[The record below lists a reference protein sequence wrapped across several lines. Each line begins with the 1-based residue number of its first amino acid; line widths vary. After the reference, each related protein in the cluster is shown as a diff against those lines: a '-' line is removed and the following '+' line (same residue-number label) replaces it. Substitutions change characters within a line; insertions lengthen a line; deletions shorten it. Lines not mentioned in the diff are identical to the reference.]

1 MKKTITS
8 NNNTENI
15 AAMATLPPLPTD
27 VLLWNDYQFPRAIAN
42 DDVSEDNTPTFSG
55 KGEPGMTAVI
65 DLGGGQS
72 VRVPVNAEGIWSWTP
87 APALA
92 DGSYTWSV
100 ALEDNQGNRGPS
112 TPPISFTIDTVG
124 NAVSISHAEDNTGTL
139 TNPLASGSSTDD
151 VNPVIVGTATP
162 GSLVTLYVDGK
173 PVGSM
178 TADPVTGEWA
188 IEINPALESGKTYEI
203 TAGEYSG
210 PGEIPAPTRPFLL
223 TVDTVVPTGS
233 FDRIEDNEGRYQ
245 GDVANPG
252 VTDDTTPTLHGTGRP
267 GDIVFIRNG
276 SDIIGSTTVGADNSW
291 EYTLP
296 EQTNGTALDV
306 SVVFRG
312 PTGVESA
319 PTAPWK
325 LVIDTEAPNKPIIG
339 DVEDDQGPVVG
350 PIHNGD
356 TTDDTQPV
364 FSGEGAVPGDTV
376 ELIVDDE
383 VVGTAIVGDDGKWE
397 VTPENP
403 LPEGKHEAVVV
414 IVDPAGNASN
424 PSDPIGFIVDTQPP
438 VKPSIDTVYDDAGQ
452 QIGNIANGGIT
463 DDSTPDFIGTAEE
476 NSLVFIIVN
485 GREVASVT
493 ADENGKWTWTPP
505 QGLANGHY
513 DVTVVAQDKAGL
525 RSVPSDAFSFDL
537 LAGGIPTAPAITD
550 VIDDVDAHVGTV
562 QNGGIT
568 NDARPTI
575 TGTAQDGTTVYLYD
589 GMNPDPIGSA
599 VVTGGRW
606 TIEFDADLA
615 QGEHRFRAVAED
627 RTGNRGPET
636 GEWVIIVD
644 SVKPLAATD
653 IELWDDFGT
662 PGLIGNDDTTDDN
675 TPTYRGK
682 GEPDGTAIIDLGNGT
697 TVRVPVDDK
706 GNWSYTPAPALVDG
720 DYTWKVSIEDKAG
733 NVGPASD
740 PIHFIVDTSRNG
752 VSISHVVDDQ
762 GDIVGNLGSGSH
774 TDDTTPTVVGR
785 ATAGALVNVYVDGK
799 YIDSVRADAIT
810 GAWQYTISPALSAD
824 ATYKITASED
834 AGAGESAQTAPFELT
849 LDTRIPTGSLDRVA
863 DDVGL
868 VQGDLANP
876 SVTDDTTPTLY
887 GTGVAGDVV
896 FIYDGDTLID
906 SVTVG
911 AANSWNFTLP
921 QQNHG
926 TELSLK
932 AVFQSPTGVKSAPT
946 PLWNLTIDTEAP
958 TAPTITGMYDDAGN
972 PIADGTR
979 SRDATPE
986 LRGTAEKNSLVKIY
1000 VPGSNEP
1007 VGSVMADE
1015 NGNWSWTS
1023 PTLSDASHDF
1033 YVKAQ
1038 DKAGNVSGE
1047 SNHYGLVVDTQT
1059 VAPTILGAYDDVEG
1073 GIYKGLVPNDGL
1085 TNDSNVELK
1094 GTAEANGIVY
1104 IYNAYNNAVMDTAKV
1119 DANGNW
1125 SWSTTLA
1132 NTAAGRPHMFYTI
1145 AKDDLGNLSGKS
1157 ATYSINVDT
1166 VNAAPVITGA
1176 YDDVAGGVQN
1186 GLVANGGVTNDRTP
1200 ELHGTAEAG
1209 SVVYISADGNLLNSV
1224 TADATGKWTYT
1235 VTTNYNK
1242 TYNFDAYSID
1252 KAGNRSANSA
1262 KFALTIDTVNN
1273 APVITGAYD
1282 DVAGGVHNGLVANG
1296 GVTNDRTPELHGTAE
1311 AGSVVYILADGNLL
1325 NSVTADATGKWTY
1338 TVTTNYNKTYNFD
1351 AYSIDKAGNRSANSA
1366 KFALTI
1372 DTVVAAPNVTVI
1384 SDNVAGGK
1392 VGNLVDGERTNDNRP
1407 TITGNGAEAGA
1418 KIEIVLAQGNQG
1430 WASNNLVYTTTA
1442 KADGTWSLEI
1452 PTALADGTW
1461 YFRAKQTDIAGNT
1474 SALGNQHYVVVDT
1487 VAAAPTVTAIVDNVA
1502 GGTVGN
1508 LADGEKTNDNRPTIT
1523 GNGAEAGA
1531 KIEIVLAQGN
1541 QGWSS
1546 NNLVYTTTANA
1557 DGTWSL
1563 EIPKALDNGTWYFRA
1578 KQTDSAGNTSALGNQ
1593 KYININVATSGFE
1606 NFDSYAVTNYGKGTV
1621 TLASG
1626 LKFTLSDNYYPGYGG
1641 TIGSN
1646 TSTGGKALTPFG
1658 NMTMHFDGVNAVSMR
1673 IYGANDTTQSS
1684 VVKSTYTVYDT
1695 AGNVITSG
1703 YLPYG
1708 VGTGATFSVNAPAG
1722 REIGDIVFNMG
1733 RGQSSGLSG
1742 GGNTVNT
1749 DQYWIDDVRW
1759 TVGTSRSA
1767 SRSMMMNTE
1776 EQHDDNASV
1785 VSTLNG
1791 HEINLDNLQHKTI
1804 DLTNSKQ
1811 DKLNISLND
1820 VLTHAEKDLFI
1831 ADGNKQMMVQGNKG
1845 DVVNLSDLL
1854 PDNSD
1859 PGNWTNAGNV
1869 KVSGVEYQVYQVEN
1883 LDVELLVQNG
1893 VTVNVNNH

>member
-1 MKKTITS
+1 MKKTITT

-15 AAMATLPPLPTD
+15 AAMATLPPLPSD
-27 VLLWNDYQFPRAIAN
+27 VLLWNDYQFPREIHN
-42 DDVSEDNTPTFSG
+42 GDPSEDNTPTFSG
-55 KGEPGMTAVI
+55 KGEAGMTAVI

-72 VRVPVNAEGIWSWTP
+72 VRVPVSSEGIWSWTP

-100 ALEDNQGNRGPS
+100 ALEDAQGNRGPS

-162 GSLVTLYVDGK
+162 GSLVTLYVDGE

-223 TVDTVVPTGS
+223 TVDTVVPTGT
-233 FDRIEDNEGRYQ
+233 FDRIEDNEGRYK

-267 GDIVFIRNG
+267 GDIVFVRNG
-276 SDIIGSTTVGADNSW
+276 SDIIDSVTVRPDGSW
-291 EYTLP
+291 EFTLP
-296 EQTNGTALDV
+296 EQTNGTSLDV

-339 DVEDDQGPVVG
+339 DVEDDQGPDVG

-397 VTPENP
+397 VTPEKP
-403 LPEGKHEAVVV
+403 LPEGEHEAVVV
-414 IVDPAGNASN
+414 ITDPAGNASE
-424 PSDPIGFIVDTQPP
+424 PSDPIDFIVDTQPP
-438 VKPSIDTVYDDAGQ
+438 AKPTIDTVYDDAGQ
-452 QIGNIANGGIT
+452 QTGNIANGGIT
-463 DDSTPDFIGTAEE
+463 DDSTPDFTGTAEKG
-476 NSLVFIIVN
+476 SLVFIIVN
-485 GREVASVT
+485 GKTVDSVT
-493 ADENGKWTWTPP
+493 ADASTGIWTWTPAL
-505 QGLANGHY
+505 GMANGHY

-525 RSVPSDAFSFDL
+525 RSEPSDAFSFDL

-599 VVTGGRW
+599 VVTAGRW
-606 TIEFDADLA
+606 TIDFDSDLP

-627 RTGNRGPET
+627 RTGNRSPET

-644 SVKPLAATD
+644 SVDPLAPTD

-662 PGLIGNDDTTDDN
+662 PGLIANDGTTDDN

-682 GEPDGTAIIDLGNGT
+682 GEANGTAIIDLGNGT

-706 GNWSYTPAPALVDG
+706 GNWSYTPAPALADG

-810 GAWQYTISPALSAD
+810 GAWQYTLSPALTAD

-849 LDTRIPTGSLDRVA
+849 LDTRVPTGSLDRVA

-876 SVTDDTTPTLY
+876 AVTDDTTPTLY
-887 GTGVAGDVV
+887 GKGVAGDVV
-896 FIYDGDTLID
+896 FIYDGTRLLD

-911 AANSWNFTLP
+911 PANTWNYTLP
-921 QQNHG
+921 QQNNG
-926 TELSLK
+926 TELSLT

-946 PLWNLTIDTEAP
+946 AAWNLTIDTEAP
-958 TAPTITGMYDDAGN
+958 NAPVITGMYDDAGTL
-972 PIADGTR
+972 IADGGR
-979 SRDATPE
+979 SRDTTPE

-1000 VPGSNEP
+1000 GPDSKEP
-1007 VGSVMADE
+1007 IASVYADA
-1015 NGNWSWTS
+1015 NGNWTWTS
-1023 PTLSDASHDF
+1023 PVLSDAKYDF

-1047 SNHYGLVVDTQT
+1047 SNHYGLEVDTQAAT
-1059 VAPTILGAYDDVEG
+1059 PVILGAYDNVEG
-1073 GIYKGLVPNDGL
+1073 GIYNGLVPNGGL
-1085 TNDSNVELK
+1085 SNDASMELR
-1094 GTAEANGIVY
+1094 GTAEANSIVY
-1104 IYNAYNNAVMDTAKV
+1104 IYNAYNDGVLDTVKA

-1125 SWSTTLA
+1125 SWSRSVG

-1145 AKDDLGNLSGKS
+1145 AKDDLGNVSGKS
-1157 ATYSINVDT
+1157 ATYSLNVDT
-1166 VNAAPVITGA
+1166 VNNAPVITGSW
-1176 YDDVAGGVQN
+1176 DDVQGGAYN
-1186 GLVANGGVTNDRTP
+1186 GLVGNGGVTNDRT
-1200 ELHGTAEAG
+1200 LDLRGTAEAG
-1209 SVVYISADGNLLNSV
+1209 SVVYIINPASGGVYGSV
-1224 TADATGKWTYT
+1224 TAGVNGQWSFPL
-1235 VTTNYNK
+1235 TTNYNK
-1242 TYNFDAYSID
+1242 TYDFQAYSVD
-1252 KAGNRSANSA
+1252 KAGNRSVNSTN
-1262 KFALTIDTVNN
+1262 FAITV
-1273 APVITGAYD
+1273 
-1282 DVAGGVHNGLVANG
+1282 
-1296 GVTNDRTPELHGTAE
+1296 
-1311 AGSVVYILADGNLL
+1311 
-1325 NSVTADATGKWTY
+1325 
-1338 TVTTNYNKTYNFD
+1338 
-1351 AYSIDKAGNRSANSA
+1351 
-1366 KFALTI
+1366 

-1384 SDNVAGGK
+1384 SDNVTGGK

-1407 TITGNGAEAGA
+1407 TITGNGAEPGA
-1418 KIEIVLAQGNQG
+1418 KIEIVLALGSQG
-1430 WASNNLVYTTTA
+1430 WTSGTNLVYTTTA

-1452 PTALADGTW
+1452 PKALQDGTW
-1461 YFRAKQTDIAGNT
+1461 YFRANQTDLAGNK
-1474 SALGNQHYVVVDT
+1474 SGLGNQHYVVVDT
-1487 VAAAPTVTAIVDNVA
+1487 VNAAPTITSVTDNV
-1502 GGTVGN
+1502 GN
-1508 LADGEKTNDNRPTIT
+1508 ET
-1523 GNGAEAGA
+1523 GNVANFGKTDDSTPTLNGTAEAGSTVYIA
-1531 KIEIVLAQGN
+1531 VNGATYSTVATNGN
-1541 QGWSS
+1541 WSF
-1546 NNLVYTTTANA
+1546 T
-1557 DGTWSL
+1557 
-1563 EIPKALDNGTWYFRA
+1563 PPALPLGNHTFSIFSIDQAGNR
-1578 KQTDSAGNTSALGNQ
+1578 SAGGSRTLTVIAPT
-1593 KYININVATSGFE
+1593 TSGSE
-1606 NFDSYAVTNYGKGTV
+1606 NFNALANTYLTIGKPTSSGFTLLSGSASVSTTVSGAYYSNPFLYIEQGTKGT
-1621 TLASG
+1621 T
-1626 LKFTLSDNYYPGYGG
+1626 FTVGETNNISFQLMGWGGYGG
-1641 TIGSN
+1641 GLGTTAYVKFYNAAGKEIGSL
-1646 TSTGGKALTPFG
+1646 S
-1658 NMTMHFDGVNAVSMR
+1658 
-1673 IYGANDTTQSS
+1673 
-1684 VVKSTYTVYDT
+1684 
-1695 AGNVITSG
+1695 
-1703 YLPYG
+1703 G
-1708 VGTGATFSVNAPAG
+1708 VGRSSTDYVNFNFAAPAG
-1722 REIGDIVFNMG
+1722 ETIAKVHIYSNDT
-1733 RGQSSGLSG
+1733 SGLG
-1742 GGNTVNT
+1742 LDNLT
-1749 DQYWIDDVRW
+1749 W
-1759 TVGTSRSA
+1759 GTQVASRSA
-1767 SRSMMMNTE
+1767 GRSVSMLMNTE

>member
-1 MKKTITS
+1 MKKTITT

-15 AAMATLPPLPTD
+15 AAMATLPPLPSD
-27 VLLWNDYQFPRAIAN
+27 VLLWNDYQFPREIHN
-42 DDVSEDNTPTFSG
+42 GDPSEDNTPTFSG
-55 KGEPGMTAVI
+55 KGEAGMTAVI

-72 VRVPVNAEGIWSWTP
+72 VRVPVSSEGIWSWTP

-100 ALEDNQGNRGPS
+100 ALEDAQGNRGPS

-162 GSLVTLYVDGK
+162 GSLVTLYVDGE

-223 TVDTVVPTGS
+223 TVDTVVPTGT

-267 GDIVFIRNG
+267 GDIVFVRNG
-276 SDIIGSTTVGADNSW
+276 SDIIDSVTVRPDGSW

-296 EQTNGTALDV
+296 EQTNGTSLDV

-339 DVEDDQGPVVG
+339 DVEDDQGPDVG

-397 VTPENP
+397 VTPEKP
-403 LPEGKHEAVVV
+403 LPEGEHEAVVV
-414 IVDPAGNASN
+414 ITDPAGNASE
-424 PSDPIGFIVDTQPP
+424 PSDPIDFIVDTQPP
-438 VKPSIDTVYDDAGQ
+438 AKPTIDTVYDDAGQ
-452 QIGNIANGGIT
+452 QTGNIANGGIT
-463 DDSTPDFIGTAEE
+463 DDSTPDFTGTAEKG
-476 NSLVFIIVN
+476 SLVFIIVN
-485 GREVASVT
+485 GKTVDSVT
-493 ADENGKWTWTPP
+493 ADASTGIWTWTPAL
-505 QGLANGHY
+505 GMANGHY

-525 RSVPSDAFSFDL
+525 RSEPSDAFSFDL

-599 VVTGGRW
+599 VVTAGRW
-606 TIEFDADLA
+606 TIDFDSDLP

-627 RTGNRGPET
+627 RTGNRSPET

-644 SVKPLAATD
+644 SVDPLAPTD

-662 PGLIGNDDTTDDN
+662 PGLIANDGTTDDN

-682 GEPDGTAIIDLGNGT
+682 GEANGTAIIDLGNGT

-706 GNWSYTPAPALVDG
+706 GNWSYTPAPALADG

-810 GAWQYTISPALSAD
+810 GAWQYTLSPALTAD

-849 LDTRIPTGSLDRVA
+849 LDTRVPTGSLDRVA

-876 SVTDDTTPTLY
+876 AVTDDTTPTLY
-887 GTGVAGDVV
+887 GKGVAGDVV
-896 FIYDGDTLID
+896 FIYDGTRLLD

-911 AANSWNFTLP
+911 PANTWNYTLP
-921 QQNHG
+921 QQNNG
-926 TELSLK
+926 TELSLT

-946 PLWNLTIDTEAP
+946 AAWSLTIDTEAP
-958 TAPTITGMYDDAGN
+958 NAPVITGMYDDAGTL
-972 PIADGTR
+972 IADGGR
-979 SRDATPE
+979 SRDTTPE

-1000 VPGSNEP
+1000 GPDSKEP
-1007 VGSVMADE
+1007 IASVYADA
-1015 NGNWSWTS
+1015 NGNWTWTS
-1023 PTLSDASHDF
+1023 PVLSDAKYDF

-1047 SNHYGLVVDTQT
+1047 SNHYGLEVDTQAAT
-1059 VAPTILGAYDDVEG
+1059 PVILGAYDNVEG
-1073 GIYKGLVPNDGL
+1073 GIYNGLVPNGGL
-1085 TNDSNVELK
+1085 SNDASMELR
-1094 GTAEANGIVY
+1094 GTAEANSIIY
-1104 IYNAYNNAVMDTAKV
+1104 IYNAYNDGVLDTVKA

-1125 SWSTTLA
+1125 SWSRSVG

-1145 AKDDLGNLSGKS
+1145 AKDDLGNVSGKS
-1157 ATYSINVDT
+1157 ATYSLNVDT
-1166 VNAAPVITGA
+1166 VNNAPVITGSW
-1176 YDDVAGGVQN
+1176 DDVQGGAYN
-1186 GLVANGGVTNDRTP
+1186 GLVGNGGVTNDRT
-1200 ELHGTAEAG
+1200 LDLRGTAEAG
-1209 SVVYISADGNLLNSV
+1209 SVVYIINPASGGVYGSV
-1224 TADATGKWTYT
+1224 TAGVNGQWSFPL
-1235 VTTNYNK
+1235 TTNYNK
-1242 TYNFDAYSID
+1242 TYDFQAYSVD
-1252 KAGNRSANSA
+1252 KAGNRSVNSTN
-1262 KFALTIDTVNN
+1262 FAITV
-1273 APVITGAYD
+1273 
-1282 DVAGGVHNGLVANG
+1282 
-1296 GVTNDRTPELHGTAE
+1296 
-1311 AGSVVYILADGNLL
+1311 
-1325 NSVTADATGKWTY
+1325 
-1338 TVTTNYNKTYNFD
+1338 
-1351 AYSIDKAGNRSANSA
+1351 
-1366 KFALTI
+1366 

-1384 SDNVAGGK
+1384 SDNVTGGK

-1407 TITGNGAEAGA
+1407 TITGNGAEPGA
-1418 KIEIVLAQGNQG
+1418 KIEIVLALGSQG
-1430 WASNNLVYTTTA
+1430 WTSGTNLVYTTTA

-1452 PTALADGTW
+1452 PKALQDGTW
-1461 YFRAKQTDIAGNT
+1461 YFRANQTDLAGNK
-1474 SALGNQHYVVVDT
+1474 SGLGNQHYVVVDT
-1487 VAAAPTVTAIVDNVA
+1487 VNAAPTITSVTDNV
-1502 GGTVGN
+1502 GN
-1508 LADGEKTNDNRPTIT
+1508 ET
-1523 GNGAEAGA
+1523 GNVANFGKTDDSTPTLNGTAEAGSTVYIA
-1531 KIEIVLAQGN
+1531 VNGATYSTVATNGN
-1541 QGWSS
+1541 WSF
-1546 NNLVYTTTANA
+1546 T
-1557 DGTWSL
+1557 
-1563 EIPKALDNGTWYFRA
+1563 PPALPLGNHTFSIFSIDQAGNR
-1578 KQTDSAGNTSALGNQ
+1578 SAGGSRTLTVIAPT
-1593 KYININVATSGFE
+1593 TSGSE
-1606 NFDSYAVTNYGKGTV
+1606 NFNALANTYLTIGKPTSSGFTLLSGSASVSTTVSGAYYSNPFLYIEQGTKGT
-1621 TLASG
+1621 T
-1626 LKFTLSDNYYPGYGG
+1626 FTVGETNNISFQLMGWGGYGG
-1641 TIGSN
+1641 GLGTTAYVKFYNAAGKEIGSL
-1646 TSTGGKALTPFG
+1646 S
-1658 NMTMHFDGVNAVSMR
+1658 
-1673 IYGANDTTQSS
+1673 
-1684 VVKSTYTVYDT
+1684 
-1695 AGNVITSG
+1695 
-1703 YLPYG
+1703 G
-1708 VGTGATFSVNAPAG
+1708 VGRSSTDYVNFNFAAPAG
-1722 REIGDIVFNMG
+1722 ETIAKVHIYSNDT
-1733 RGQSSGLSG
+1733 SGLG
-1742 GGNTVNT
+1742 LDNLT
-1749 DQYWIDDVRW
+1749 W
-1759 TVGTSRSA
+1759 GTQVASRSA
-1767 SRSMMMNTE
+1767 GRSVSMLMNTE

>member
-1 MKKTITS
+1 MKKTITT

-15 AAMATLPPLPTD
+15 AAMATLPPLPSD
-27 VLLWNDYQFPRAIAN
+27 VLLWNDYQFPREIHN
-42 DDVSEDNTPTFSG
+42 GDPSEDNTPTFSG
-55 KGEPGMTAVI
+55 KGEAGMTAVI

-72 VRVPVNAEGIWSWTP
+72 VRVPVSSEGIWSWTP

-100 ALEDNQGNRGPS
+100 ALEDAQGNRGPS

-162 GSLVTLYVDGK
+162 GSLVTLYVDGE

-223 TVDTVVPTGS
+223 TVDTVVPTGT
-233 FDRIEDNEGRYQ
+233 FDRIEDNEGRYK

-267 GDIVFIRNG
+267 GDIVFVRNG
-276 SDIIGSTTVGADNSW
+276 SDIIDSVTVRPDGSW

-296 EQTNGTALDV
+296 EQTNGTSLDV

-319 PTAPWK
+319 PAAPWK

-339 DVEDDQGPVVG
+339 DVEDDQGPDVG

-397 VTPENP
+397 VTPEKP
-403 LPEGKHEAVVV
+403 LPEGEHEAVVV
-414 IVDPAGNASN
+414 ITDPAGNASE
-424 PSDPIGFIVDTQPP
+424 PSDPIDFIVDTQPP
-438 VKPSIDTVYDDAGQ
+438 AKPTIDTVYDDAGQ
-452 QIGNIANGGIT
+452 QTGNIANGGIT
-463 DDSTPDFIGTAEE
+463 DDSTPDFTGTAEKG
-476 NSLVFIIVN
+476 SLVFIIVN
-485 GREVASVT
+485 GKTVDSVT
-493 ADENGKWTWTPP
+493 ADASTGIWTWTPAL
-505 QGLANGHY
+505 GMANGHY

-525 RSVPSDAFSFDL
+525 RSEPSDAFSFDL

-589 GMNPDPIGSA
+589 GTNPDPIGSA
-599 VVTGGRW
+599 VVTAGRW
-606 TIEFDADLA
+606 TIDFDSDLP

-627 RTGNRGPET
+627 RTGNRSPET

-644 SVKPLAATD
+644 SVDPLAPTD

-662 PGLIGNDDTTDDN
+662 PGLIANDGTTDDN

-682 GEPDGTAIIDLGNGT
+682 GEANGTAIIDLGNGT

-706 GNWSYTPAPALVDG
+706 GNWSYTPAPALADG

-774 TDDTTPTVVGR
+774 TDDTTPTVVGG

-810 GAWQYTISPALSAD
+810 GAWQYTLSPALTAD

-849 LDTRIPTGSLDRVA
+849 LDTRVPTGSLDRVA

-876 SVTDDTTPTLY
+876 AVTDDTTPTLY
-887 GTGVAGDVV
+887 GKGVAGDVV
-896 FIYDGDTLID
+896 FIYDGTRLLD

-911 AANSWNFTLP
+911 PANTWNYTLP
-921 QQNHG
+921 QQNNG
-926 TELSLK
+926 TELSLT

-946 PLWNLTIDTEAP
+946 AAWSLTIDTEAP
-958 TAPTITGMYDDAGN
+958 NAPVITGMYDDAGTL
-972 PIADGTR
+972 IADGGR
-979 SRDATPE
+979 SRDTTPE

-1000 VPGSNEP
+1000 GPDSKEP
-1007 VGSVMADE
+1007 IASVYADA
-1015 NGNWSWTS
+1015 NGNWTWTS
-1023 PTLSDASHDF
+1023 PVLSDAKYDF

-1047 SNHYGLVVDTQT
+1047 SNHYGLEVDTQAAT
-1059 VAPTILGAYDDVEG
+1059 PVILGAYDNVEG
-1073 GIYKGLVPNDGL
+1073 GIYNGLVPNGGL
-1085 TNDSNVELK
+1085 SNDASMELR
-1094 GTAEANGIVY
+1094 GTAEANSIVY
-1104 IYNAYNNAVMDTAKV
+1104 IYNAYNDGVLDTVKA

-1125 SWSTTLA
+1125 SWSRSVG

-1145 AKDDLGNLSGKS
+1145 AKDDLGNVSGKS
-1157 ATYSINVDT
+1157 ATYSLNVDT
-1166 VNAAPVITGA
+1166 VNNAPVITGSW
-1176 YDDVAGGVQN
+1176 DDVQGGAYN
-1186 GLVANGGVTNDRTP
+1186 GLVGNGGVTNDRT
-1200 ELHGTAEAG
+1200 LDLRGTAEAG
-1209 SVVYISADGNLLNSV
+1209 SVVYIINPASGGVYGSV
-1224 TADATGKWTYT
+1224 TAGVNGQWSFPL
-1235 VTTNYNK
+1235 TTNYNK
-1242 TYNFDAYSID
+1242 TYDFQAYSVD
-1252 KAGNRSANSA
+1252 KAGNRSVNSTN
-1262 KFALTIDTVNN
+1262 FAITV
-1273 APVITGAYD
+1273 
-1282 DVAGGVHNGLVANG
+1282 
-1296 GVTNDRTPELHGTAE
+1296 
-1311 AGSVVYILADGNLL
+1311 
-1325 NSVTADATGKWTY
+1325 
-1338 TVTTNYNKTYNFD
+1338 
-1351 AYSIDKAGNRSANSA
+1351 
-1366 KFALTI
+1366 

-1384 SDNVAGGK
+1384 SDNVTGGK

-1407 TITGNGAEAGA
+1407 TITGNGAEPGA
-1418 KIEIVLAQGNQG
+1418 KIEIVLALGSQG
-1430 WASNNLVYTTTA
+1430 WTSGTNLVYTTTA

-1452 PTALADGTW
+1452 PKALQDGTW
-1461 YFRAKQTDIAGNT
+1461 YFRANQTDLAGNK
-1474 SALGNQHYVVVDT
+1474 SGLGNQHYVVVDT
-1487 VAAAPTVTAIVDNVA
+1487 VNAAPTITSVTDNV
-1502 GGTVGN
+1502 GN
-1508 LADGEKTNDNRPTIT
+1508 ET
-1523 GNGAEAGA
+1523 GNVANFGKTDDSTPTLNGTAEAGSTVYIA
-1531 KIEIVLAQGN
+1531 VNGATYSTVATNGN
-1541 QGWSS
+1541 WSF
-1546 NNLVYTTTANA
+1546 T
-1557 DGTWSL
+1557 
-1563 EIPKALDNGTWYFRA
+1563 PPALPLGNHTFSIFSIDQAGNR
-1578 KQTDSAGNTSALGNQ
+1578 SAGGSRTLTVIAPT
-1593 KYININVATSGFE
+1593 TSGSE
-1606 NFDSYAVTNYGKGTV
+1606 NFNALANTYLTIGKPTSSGFTLLSGSASVSTTVSGAYYSNPFLYIEQGTKGT
-1621 TLASG
+1621 T
-1626 LKFTLSDNYYPGYGG
+1626 FTVGETNNISFQLMGWGGYGG
-1641 TIGSN
+1641 GLGTTAYVKFYNAAGKEIGSL
-1646 TSTGGKALTPFG
+1646 S
-1658 NMTMHFDGVNAVSMR
+1658 
-1673 IYGANDTTQSS
+1673 
-1684 VVKSTYTVYDT
+1684 
-1695 AGNVITSG
+1695 
-1703 YLPYG
+1703 G
-1708 VGTGATFSVNAPAG
+1708 VGRSSTDYVNFNFAAPAG
-1722 REIGDIVFNMG
+1722 ETIAKVHIYSNDT
-1733 RGQSSGLSG
+1733 SGLG
-1742 GGNTVNT
+1742 LDNLT
-1749 DQYWIDDVRW
+1749 W
-1759 TVGTSRSA
+1759 GTQVASRSA
-1767 SRSMMMNTE
+1767 GRSVSMLMNTE

>member
-1 MKKTITS
+1 MKKTITT

-15 AAMATLPPLPTD
+15 AAMATLPPLPSD
-27 VLLWNDYQFPRAIAN
+27 VLLWNDYQFPREIHN
-42 DDVSEDNTPTFSG
+42 GDPSEDNTPTFSG
-55 KGEPGMTAVI
+55 KGEAGMTAVI

-72 VRVPVNAEGIWSWTP
+72 VRVPVSSEGIWSWTP

-100 ALEDNQGNRGPS
+100 ALEDAQGNRGPS

-162 GSLVTLYVDGK
+162 GSLVTLYVDGE

-223 TVDTVVPTGS
+223 TVDTVVPTGT
-233 FDRIEDNEGRYQ
+233 FDRIEDNEGRYK

-296 EQTNGTALDV
+296 EQTNGTSLDV

-312 PTGVESA
+312 PTGVESV

-339 DVEDDQGPVVG
+339 DVEDDQGPDVG

-397 VTPENP
+397 VTPEKP
-403 LPEGKHEAVVV
+403 LPEGEHEAVVV
-414 IVDPAGNASN
+414 ITDPAGNASE
-424 PSDPIGFIVDTQPP
+424 PSDPIDFIVDTQPP
-438 VKPSIDTVYDDAGQ
+438 AKPTIDTVYDDAGQ
-452 QIGNIANGGIT
+452 QTGNIANGGIT
-463 DDSTPDFIGTAEE
+463 DDSTPDFTGTAEKG
-476 NSLVFIIVN
+476 SLVFIIVN
-485 GREVASVT
+485 GKTVDSVT
-493 ADENGKWTWTPP
+493 ADASTGIWTWTPAL
-505 QGLANGHY
+505 GMANGHY

-525 RSVPSDAFSFDL
+525 RSEPSDAFSFDL

-589 GMNPDPIGSA
+589 GTNPDPIGSA
-599 VVTGGRW
+599 VVTAGRW
-606 TIEFDADLA
+606 TIDFDSDLP

-627 RTGNRGPET
+627 RTGNRSPET

-644 SVKPLAATD
+644 SVDPLAPTD

-662 PGLIGNDDTTDDN
+662 PGLIANDGTTDDN

-682 GEPDGTAIIDLGNGT
+682 GEANGTAIIDLGNDT

-706 GNWSYTPAPALVDG
+706 GNWSYTPAPALADG

-810 GAWQYTISPALSAD
+810 GAWQYTLSPALTAD

-849 LDTRIPTGSLDRVA
+849 LDTRVPTGSLDRVA

-876 SVTDDTTPTLY
+876 AVTDDTTPTLY
-887 GTGVAGDVV
+887 GKGVAGDVV
-896 FIYDGDTLID
+896 FIYDGTRLLD

-911 AANSWNFTLP
+911 PANTWNYTLP
-921 QQNHG
+921 QQNNG
-926 TELSLK
+926 TELSLT

-946 PLWNLTIDTEAP
+946 AAWSLTIDTEAP
-958 TAPTITGMYDDAGN
+958 NAPVITGMYDDAGTL
-972 PIADGTR
+972 IADGGR
-979 SRDATPE
+979 SRDTTPE

-1000 VPGSNEP
+1000 GPDSKEP
-1007 VGSVMADE
+1007 IASVYADA
-1015 NGNWSWTS
+1015 NGNWTWTS
-1023 PTLSDASHDF
+1023 PVLSDAKYDF

-1047 SNHYGLVVDTQT
+1047 SNHYGLEVDTQAAT
-1059 VAPTILGAYDDVEG
+1059 PVILGAYDNVEG
-1073 GIYKGLVPNDGL
+1073 GIYNGLVPNGGL
-1085 TNDSNVELK
+1085 SNDASMELR
-1094 GTAEANGIVY
+1094 GTAEANSIVY
-1104 IYNAYNNAVMDTAKV
+1104 IYNAYNDGVLDTVKA

-1125 SWSTTLA
+1125 SWSRSVG

-1145 AKDDLGNLSGKS
+1145 AKDDLGNVSGKS
-1157 ATYSINVDT
+1157 ATYSLNVDT
-1166 VNAAPVITGA
+1166 VNNAPVITGSW
-1176 YDDVAGGVQN
+1176 DDVQGGAYN
-1186 GLVANGGVTNDRTP
+1186 GLVGNGGVTNDRT
-1200 ELHGTAEAG
+1200 LDLRGTAEAG
-1209 SVVYISADGNLLNSV
+1209 SVVYIINPASGGVYGSV
-1224 TADATGKWTYT
+1224 TAGVNGQWSFPL
-1235 VTTNYNK
+1235 TTNYNK
-1242 TYNFDAYSID
+1242 TYDFQAYSVD
-1252 KAGNRSANSA
+1252 KAGNRSVNSTN
-1262 KFALTIDTVNN
+1262 FAITV
-1273 APVITGAYD
+1273 
-1282 DVAGGVHNGLVANG
+1282 
-1296 GVTNDRTPELHGTAE
+1296 
-1311 AGSVVYILADGNLL
+1311 
-1325 NSVTADATGKWTY
+1325 
-1338 TVTTNYNKTYNFD
+1338 
-1351 AYSIDKAGNRSANSA
+1351 
-1366 KFALTI
+1366 

-1384 SDNVAGGK
+1384 SDNVTGGK

-1407 TITGNGAEAGA
+1407 TITGNGAEPGA
-1418 KIEIVLAQGNQG
+1418 KIEIVLALGSQG
-1430 WASNNLVYTTTA
+1430 WTSGTNLVYTTTA

-1452 PTALADGTW
+1452 PKALQDGTW
-1461 YFRAKQTDIAGNT
+1461 YFRANQTDLAGNK
-1474 SALGNQHYVVVDT
+1474 SGLGNQHYVVVDT
-1487 VAAAPTVTAIVDNVA
+1487 VNAAPTITSVTDNV
-1502 GGTVGN
+1502 GN
-1508 LADGEKTNDNRPTIT
+1508 ET
-1523 GNGAEAGA
+1523 GNVANFGKTDDSTPTLNGTAEAGSTVYIA
-1531 KIEIVLAQGN
+1531 VNGATYSTVATNGN
-1541 QGWSS
+1541 WSF
-1546 NNLVYTTTANA
+1546 T
-1557 DGTWSL
+1557 
-1563 EIPKALDNGTWYFRA
+1563 PPALPLGNHTFSIFSIDQAGNR
-1578 KQTDSAGNTSALGNQ
+1578 SAGGSRTLTVIAPT
-1593 KYININVATSGFE
+1593 TSGSE
-1606 NFDSYAVTNYGKGTV
+1606 NFNALANTYLTIGKPTSSGFTLLSGSASVSTTVSGAYYSNPFLYIEQGTKGT
-1621 TLASG
+1621 T
-1626 LKFTLSDNYYPGYGG
+1626 FTVGETNNISFQLMGWGGYGG
-1641 TIGSN
+1641 GLGTTAYVKFYNAAGKEIGSL
-1646 TSTGGKALTPFG
+1646 S
-1658 NMTMHFDGVNAVSMR
+1658 
-1673 IYGANDTTQSS
+1673 
-1684 VVKSTYTVYDT
+1684 
-1695 AGNVITSG
+1695 
-1703 YLPYG
+1703 G
-1708 VGTGATFSVNAPAG
+1708 VGRSSTDYVNFNFAAPAG
-1722 REIGDIVFNMG
+1722 ETIAKVHIYSNDT
-1733 RGQSSGLSG
+1733 SGLG
-1742 GGNTVNT
+1742 LDNLT
-1749 DQYWIDDVRW
+1749 W
-1759 TVGTSRSA
+1759 GTQVASRSA
-1767 SRSMMMNTE
+1767 GRSVSMLMNTE